1 MKRLKTYSIGIGF
14 LIFCMCFISCSKC
27 AKKVGNVSEKKI
39 QLNSFHSIR
48 ITGDFKIKLIQDSS
62 YTLKISGGKGI
73 LENVVHEIV
82 SDTLRIENQNKCNF
96 LSNYNKN
103 ITLEIGVGSLQKIA
117 LINPGSLD
125 NSGKLV
131 SDNLLVEIRE
141 CGVKLNLNGEFK
153 NLTLKAYTGTPT
165 INLSGTCNVFSIDES
180 SFGHIYAFDF
190 ISKNTNVNSRGT
202 GFINVNVT
210 DEFKVNQQGSGIIR
224 FRGNPAIVEIKIKEN
239 SSAQVIQD

>member
-1 MKRLKTYSIGIGF
+1 MKRLKTYPLGIGF
-14 LIFCMCFISCSKC
+14 LIFCLSFISCSKC
-27 AKKVGNVSEKKI
+27 VKKVGDVSEKKV
-39 QLNSFHSIR
+39 QLNSFHSII

-62 YTLKISGGKGI
+62 YTLKISGGEGI

-82 SDTLRIENQNKCNF
+82 NDTLRIENQNKCDF

-103 ITLEIGVGSLQKIA
+103 ITLKIGVGSLQKIA

-141 CGVKLNLNGEFK
+141 CGVKLNLNGEFE
-153 NLTLKAYTGTPT
+153 NLTLSAYTGTPT

-190 ISKNTNVNSRGT
+190 ISKKTNVNSRGT
-202 GFINVNVT
+202 GFINVHVT
-210 DEFKVNQQGSGIIR
+210 DEFKANQQGSGIIR
-224 FRGNPAIVEIKIKEN
+224 YRGNPAILEIEIKKN
-239 SSAQVIQD
+239 SSAQVIKD

>member
-1 MKRLKTYSIGIGF
+1 MKRLKTYPLGIGF
-14 LIFCMCFISCSKC
+14 LIFCMSFISCTKC
-27 AKKVGNVSEKKI
+27 AKKVGDVSEKKV

-62 YTLKISGGKGI
+62 YTVKISGGEGI

-82 SDTLRIENQNKCNF
+82 NDTLRIENQNKCDF

-103 ITLEIGVGSLQKIA
+103 ITLEIGVGSLQKIV

-165 INLSGTCNVFSIDES
+165 INLSGTCVFFNIDES

-190 ISKNTNVNSRGT
+190 ISKKTNVSSRGT

-210 DEFKVNQQGSGIIR
+210 DEFKANQQGSGIIR
-224 FRGNPAIVEIKIKEN
+224 YRGNPAILEIEIKKN
-239 SSAQVIQD
+239 SSAQVIKD